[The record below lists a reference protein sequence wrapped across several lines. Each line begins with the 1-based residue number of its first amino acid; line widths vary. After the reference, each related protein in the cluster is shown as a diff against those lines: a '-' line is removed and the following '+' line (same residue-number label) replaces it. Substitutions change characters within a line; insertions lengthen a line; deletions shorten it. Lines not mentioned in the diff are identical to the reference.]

1 MALYTQLPDSAM
13 TRQDRR
19 IDLRVTEAEIELLDE
34 YCELT
39 GKNRTDVLRE
49 FIRSLKKKIRKAK
62 EYSI

>member
-1 MALYTQLPDSAM
+1 MVK
-13 TRQDRR
+13 QDKR

-34 YCELT
+34 YCELV

-49 FIRSLKKKIRKAK
+49 FIRSLKKKMRNAK

>member
-1 MALYTQLPDSAM
+1 M